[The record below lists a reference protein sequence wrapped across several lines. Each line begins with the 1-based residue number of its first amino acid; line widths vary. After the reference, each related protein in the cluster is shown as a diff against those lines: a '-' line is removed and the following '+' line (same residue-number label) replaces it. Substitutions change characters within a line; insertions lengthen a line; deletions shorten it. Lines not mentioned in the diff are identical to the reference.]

1 MTIAMTSAEYQRERR
16 YVFQYDP
23 EWSGGRGGV
32 TVTDSFDLQQT
43 IKVRG
48 PGGGGDAEEQRC
60 ARQSHL
66 PFLLMLEIRCKR
78 AMPMRES
85 RSDVAAQHSN
95 PFFPG

>member
-48 PGGGGDAEEQRC
+48 PGGGGDAEEQRFT
-60 ARQSHL
+60 RKPHL
-66 PFLLMLEIRCKR
+66 PFLLMFTIPCQR
-78 AMPMRES
+78 ADDNAGVS
-85 RSDVAAQHSN
+85 L
-95 PFFPG
+95 